1 MKKRIAFV
9 AFATL
14 TIVLA
19 FSAPSHAEGI
29 RGHGFEGGHGGGAME
44 HHGSEGH
51 HFEGH
56 HFEGRHFE
64 GHDFDGHHFAGHDF
78 DRRHFEGHG
87 FWLGPVFP
95 YYPPVYSPNQVAPS
109 YWYYCPS
116 YGAYYPSVTSCP
128 EPWETVPAE

>member
-9 AFATL
+9 AFAAL
-14 TIVLA
+14 TMVLA
-19 FSAPSHAEGI
+19 VSAPGHAEGI
-29 RGHGFEGGHGGGAME
+29 RGHGFEGGHRGGAME
-44 HHGSEGH
+44 HRGS
-51 HFEGH
+51 
-56 HFEGRHFE
+56 EGRHFE

>member
-1 MKKRIAFV
+1 MKKRIAFL
-9 AFATL
+9 AFAAL
-14 TIVLA
+14 TMVLA
-19 FSAPSHAEGI
+19 VSAPGHAEGI

-44 HHGSEGH
+44 HHGSE
-51 HFEGH
+51 
-56 HFEGRHFE
+56 
-64 GHDFDGHHFAGHDF
+64 GHDF